1 MYFMG
6 KVGKK
11 QWYQE
16 LTLWKKWPEKK
27 NLFFSVTREYIA
39 TKIIHLFETVNSQV
53 PKILTSVVAH

>member
-1 MYFMG
+1 MG
-6 KVGKK
+6 KAGKK

-16 LTLWKKWPEKK
+16 LTLWKKRPEKK
-27 NLFFSVTREYIA
+27 SFFSVTREYIA